1 MHYPAETTGAA
12 LSAPDSEK
20 QLIAAIMD
28 DHAAW
33 LPALWSIIRTSEM
46 FVDPD
51 RSSVWQTL
59 VEMHSRQE
67 AISVDTVAVVLR
79 RKHSVPDANARFLLL
94 IEQHAIFSL
103 EVAQW
108 HARQIAY
115 AYARRLTAT
124 TGQMAEL
131 ADTGPQEMAAALR
144 ANLQQI
150 EHVAF
155 STGEDAPRPLP
166 LGGALP
172 AVKPFNTEWL
182 PEDFR
187 PWIDDISE
195 RMQCPPEFPAVAAM
209 AALSSVA
216 GRRFCIQPKARD
228 QSYTEFPHLWAM
240 LIGNPSLMKSPAMQA
255 AMRPLRTL
263 ESEAFEGHTTI
274 DQERQAAEIAA
285 KIKRSTLQSVARKA
299 VLNGNDFDYTTLIES
314 PEVTTPMRRFIVN
327 DASVE
332 ALGEVLMEN
341 PTGTLLYQDEL
352 AGLFALLEKDG
363 NQSLRA
369 FLLQAWSGK
378 EGFTFDRIGRG
389 RRHVPACAVSLLG
402 SIQPGVIA
410 SHIRA
415 AQGHSAGADGFLQR
429 FSLMV
434 WPDVNPRWQDIDE
447 PLDRGHEFN
456 ASAVFLHFENLER
469 QQLLQAGAVLNDD
482 GIPTFRFAPDA
493 QERFKAWRSELEHRL
508 RSGRLPAAFE
518 AHLGKYRKL
527 VPALAVLTHVAEYPT
542 APITLSAVERALSW
556 ADCLESHAVR
566 VFGSGAVAESD
577 AVHTLLKRLRDG
589 TAGLPAEF
597 KARDVRRKC
606 WAGLTRQEEVDAAC
620 EMLVDHRW
628 LISSVQPTSSQGG
641 RPCSTFRLNPLVQNA
656 A

>member
-1 MHYPAETTGAA
+1 MHLPDETTPAA
-12 LSAPDSEK
+12 LAAPESEK
-20 QLIAAIMD
+20 KLVVAIM
-28 DHAAW
+28 AANSGW
-33 LPALWSIIRTSEM
+33 MTVLSRTIHTAEM
-46 FVDPD
+46 FKDRECRSIWEALVDLHERMESISADSVASWLRHNRSCPD
-51 RSSVWQTL
+51 L
-59 VEMHSRQE
+59 HE
-67 AISVDTVAVVLR
+67 
-79 RKHSVPDANARFLLL
+79 RFLQLTEENTL
-94 IEQHAIFSL
+94 SDMDS
-103 EVAQW
+103 VCW
-108 HARQIAY
+108 HAQQIGF
-115 AYARRLTAT
+115 AYARRVAVSTSLL
-124 TGQMAEL
+124 G
-131 ADTGPQEMAAALR
+131 DMAAVEPKEVAE
-144 ANLQQI
+144 ALQQLR
-150 EHVAF
+150 HAPC
-155 STGEDAPRPLP
+155 STSEDVPRPLP

-172 AVKPFNTEWL
+172 PVKPFDTAWL
-182 PEDFR
+182 PNDFR
-187 PWIDDISE
+187 PWIADIAE

-216 GRRFCIQPKARD
+216 GRRFCIQPKVLD

-263 ESEAFEGHTTI
+263 ETEAFQNHTSM
-274 DQERQAAEIAA
+274 DQDRQAAEIAA
-285 KIKRSTLQSVARKA
+285 KIKRSTLQAAARKA
-299 VLNGNDFDYTTLIES
+299 VLKGDSFDYTTLIDTHES
-314 PEVTTPMRRFIVN
+314 TTPMRRFIVN

-341 PTGTLLYQDEL
+341 QTGTLLYQDEL

-410 SHIRA
+410 AHIRA
-415 AQGHSAGADGFLQR
+415 AQSNTAGADGFLQR

-434 WPDVNPRWQDIDE
+434 WPDVSPSWTDIDRS
-447 PLDRGHEFN
+447 LDGEVEFQ
-456 ASAVFLHFENLER
+456 ASNVFLYFENLQR
-469 QQLLQAGAVLNDD
+469 QQLLQAGAVLNAD

-493 QERFKAWRSELEHRL
+493 QERFKTWRSELEHRL

-527 VPALAVLTHVAEYPT
+527 VPALAVLIHVAEDPT
-542 APITLSAVERALSW
+542 AAIQLSALERALSW

-577 AVHTLLKRLRDG
+577 AVHALLRRLRDG

-597 KARDVRRKC
+597 KARDVRNKC
-606 WAGLTRQEEVDAAC
+606 WSGLTRVEDVESAC
-620 EMLVDHRW
+620 ELLMEHRW
-628 LISSVQPTSSQGG
+628 LIATARPASSQGG
-641 RPCSTFRLNPLVQNA
+641 RPTVTYRLNPLAEHA

>member
-1 MHYPAETTGAA
+1 
-12 LSAPDSEK
+12 
-20 QLIAAIMD
+20 
-28 DHAAW
+28 
-33 LPALWSIIRTSEM
+33 
-46 FVDPD
+46 
-51 RSSVWQTL
+51 
-59 VEMHSRQE
+59 
-67 AISVDTVAVVLR
+67 
-79 RKHSVPDANARFLLL
+79 
-94 IEQHAIFSL
+94 
-103 EVAQW
+103 VAQW

-115 AYARRLTAT
+115 AYARRLMAT
-124 TGQMAEL
+124 TGQMAEQ

-172 AVKPFNTEWL
+172 AVKPFDTAWL
-182 PEDFR
+182 PEDFQ

-240 LIGNPSLMKSPAMQA
+240 LIGNPSLMKSPAM
-255 AMRPLRTL
+255 RPLRTL
-263 ESEAFEGHTTI
+263 ESEAFNGYTTI

-299 VLNGNDFDYTTLIES
+299 VINGDHFDYTTLIEA
-314 PEVTTPMRRFIVN
+314 PESTTPMRRFIVN

-352 AGLFALLEKDG
+352 AGLLALLEKDG

-434 WPDVNPRWQDIDE
+434 WPDVNPHWQDIDE
-447 PLDRGHEFN
+447 PLDRGHEHN
-456 ASAVFLHFENLER
+456 ASAVFLHFENLQS

-542 APITLSAVERALSW
+542 APISLSAVERALSW

-589 TAGLPAEF
+589 TAGLPVEF
-597 KARDVRRKC
+597 KARDVRQKN
-606 WAGLTRQEEVDAAC
+606 WSGLSRPEDAECAC
-620 EMLVDHRW
+620 ALLADHRW
-628 LISSVQPTSSQGG
+628 LIASTQTSSSKGG
-641 RPCSTFRLNPLVQNA
+641 RPTVTYRLNPLAENTTHTRS
-656 A
+656 

>member
-1 MHYPAETTGAA
+1 MHSPAETTGAA

-28 DHAAW
+28 DHASW
-33 LPALWSIIRTSEM
+33 LPALCHILRTSEM

-79 RKHSVPDANARFLLL
+79 RQHSVPDANARFLLL

-103 EVAQW
+103 DVAQW

-124 TGQMAEL
+124 TGQMAEQ
-131 ADTGPQEMAAALR
+131 ADAGPQEMAAALR
-144 ANLQQI
+144 KNLQYL
-150 EHVAF
+150 EHIAY

-172 AVKPFNTEWL
+172 PVKPFDTKWL

-263 ESEAFEGHTTI
+263 ESEAFNGYTTI
-274 DQERQAAEIAA
+274 DQEKQAAEIAA

-314 PEVTTPMRRFIVN
+314 PESTTPLRRFIVN

-415 AQGHSAGADGFLQR
+415 AQSHSAGADGFLQR

-447 PLDRGHEFN
+447 PLDREHEFN
-456 ASAVFLHFENLER
+456 ASAVFLHFENLQR
-469 QQLLQAGAVLNDD
+469 SQLLQAGAVLNDD

-493 QERFKAWRSELEHRL
+493 QECFKAWRSELEHRL
-508 RSGRLPAAFE
+508 RSGRLPAVFE

-542 APITLSAVERALSW
+542 APITLSAVQRALSW
-556 ADCLESHAVR
+556 ANCLESHAVR

-597 KARDVRRKC
+597 KAREVRLKG
-606 WAGLTRQEEVDAAC
+606 WAGLTRPDEVESAC
-620 EMLVDHRW
+620 EILADHRW
-628 LISSVQPTSSQGG
+628 LIATTQTASVKGG
-641 RPCSTFRLNPLVQNA
+641 RPTATYRLNPLAQFA